1 VGCGAAALVA
11 PFEMKK
17 FALVFPGQGSQS
29 VGMMQPF
36 AESKVVRRVFSEASE
51 ALGQD
56 LWRLAEKGPAEALS
70 STVNTQPVM
79 LTAGFA
85 VYSAWLDAGGAPP
98 VVVAGHSLGEYTALV
113 AAGVLRFSD
122 AVPLVRFRAL
132 AMQDAVPL
140 GSGAMAAIL
149 GLDDDAVRTAC
160 LETAHGEIVEAV
172 NFNAPSQVVIAGH
185 RTAVERAAE
194 ACKAAGAKRAV
205 MLPVSAPFHS
215 SLLKPAAARL
225 AEYMGRVTFN
235 RPNIPVVNNVDV
247 AILNEPDAI
256 KQALA
261 RQACNPVRWVE
272 VIGQI
277 AAAGVTA
284 VAECGPGK
292 VLAALTKRI
301 KPGLQGYAI
310 TDPPSLQQM
319 IEAIK

>member
-1 VGCGAAALVA
+1 
-11 PFEMKK
+11 MKK
-17 FALVFPGQGSQS
+17 FALVFPGQGSQT

-36 AESKVVRRVFSEASE
+36 AESKVVRAVFSEASE
-51 ALGQD
+51 VLGQD
-56 LWRLAEKGPAEALS
+56 LWKLTEKGPAEALS

-79 LTAGFA
+79 LTAGVA

-98 VVVAGHSLGEYTALV
+98 AMVAGHSLGEYTALV

-140 GSGAMAAIL
+140 GTGAMAAIL
-149 GLDDDAVRTAC
+149 GLEDDAVRNAC
-160 LETAHGEIVEAV
+160 RETAHGEIVEAV

-205 MLPVSAPFHS
+205 MLPVSAPFQS
-215 SLLKPAAARL
+215 SLLGPAATRL
-225 AEYMGRVTFN
+225 ADYMGRVSFN
-235 RPNIPVVNNVDV
+235 KPNIPVVNNVDV
-247 AILNEPDAI
+247 AILNDPEAI

-301 KPGLQGYAI
+301 QPTLQGYAI
-310 TDPPSLQQM
+310 TDPQSLKQT
-319 IEAIK
+319 IEAVE